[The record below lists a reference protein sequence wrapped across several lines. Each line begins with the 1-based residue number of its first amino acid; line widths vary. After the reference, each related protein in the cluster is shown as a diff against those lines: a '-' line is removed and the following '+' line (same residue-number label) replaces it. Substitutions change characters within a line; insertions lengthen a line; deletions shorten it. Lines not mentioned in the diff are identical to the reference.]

1 MRYQVSTNQV
11 SEEVWSAALHGVEV
25 EHGWCDGDLVN
36 SKQET
41 VNNRVIEQEKTGD
54 EEATEQKTPFS
65 FCGQLLGSNTSK
77 KIRHN
82 NFAAA
87 KDKSKS
93 LKKLSFNPFE
103 K

>member
-41 VNNRVIEQEKTGD
+41 VNNRVIDQEKTGD
-54 EEATEQKTPFS
+54 EEATEQKTPF
-65 FCGQLLGSNTSK
+65 FILRTIAGFQHKQENKT
-77 KIRHN
+77 
-82 NFAAA
+82 
-87 KDKSKS
+87 
-93 LKKLSFNPFE
+93 
-103 K
+103 

>member
-41 VNNRVIEQEKTGD
+41 VNSRVIEQEKTGVKK
-54 EEATEQKTPFS
+54 ATEENYFFILRTITR
-65 FCGQLLGSNTSK
+65 LSNTSK
-77 KIRHN
+77 KTRHD

-87 KDKSKS
+87 KI
-93 LKKLSFNPFE
+93 
-103 K
+103 